1 MSSSNRLFSVS
12 SEAFECLAQS
22 LSDFFKISPCT
33 EPTNRKK
40 SWTLGPVDMVQAD
53 VHKNLRIRIFSLGWG
68 LGNST
73 GEKDSSMS
81 APRTRGMTTFI
92 LVFYPDCWRQKE
104 KLSSVFIFYHIKNIS
119 VLKLA

>member
-1 MSSSNRLFSVS
+1 MSSSIRLFSVS
-12 SEAFECLAQS
+12 SEAFERFAQS
-22 LSDFFKISPCT
+22 LGGFFKISPCT
-33 EPTNRKK
+33 KPTNRK

-53 VHKNLRIRIFSLGWG
+53 FHNNLRIRVFSLGWG

-92 LVFYPDCWRQKE
+92 LVFYPEC
-104 KLSSVFIFYHIKNIS
+104 
-119 VLKLA
+119 